1 MHISEETGRMDTGMR
16 RVAAGAGIMIT
27 LAHVAQRETAG
38 VACLKL
44 RDWPLSY
51 QSHLVWRRDDQSPLL
66 AAFVKSLL
74 PGVLATGGRP
84 MAPQ

>member
-1 MHISEETGRMDTGMR
+1 MHVCEETGRMDTGIR

-27 LAHVAQRETAG
+27 LMHVAQCETPG

-44 RDWPLSY
+44 RDWPLTY
-51 QSHLVWRRDDQSPLL
+51 QSHLVWRRDDTSPLL

-74 PGVLATGGRP
+74 PGNLGNETRSRATN
-84 MAPQ
+84 